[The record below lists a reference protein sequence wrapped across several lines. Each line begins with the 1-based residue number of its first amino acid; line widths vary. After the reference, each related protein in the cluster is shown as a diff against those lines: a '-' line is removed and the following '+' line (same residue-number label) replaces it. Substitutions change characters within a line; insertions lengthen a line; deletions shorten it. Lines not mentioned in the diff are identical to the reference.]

1 MAADRQSSSMWIYKL
16 SPESQWELR
25 GGAGV
30 FQTRCVLLAS
40 VAVGSSLVGGL
51 KAGGLFRREAGVSEM
66 VTGVCHS
73 DLDARL
79 REPVSAGCFDNSPGK
94 ELSL

>member
-1 MAADRQSSSMWIYKL
+1 MWIYKL
-16 SPESQWELR
+16 SPESHWELR

-30 FQTRCVLLAS
+30 FQTRCVLPAS
-40 VAVGSSLVGGL
+40 VVVGSSLVGGV

-66 VTGVCHS
+66 VTEVCRS
-73 DLDARL
+73 DLDAGL
-79 REPVSAGCFDNSPGK
+79 KEPISAGSFDNSPGK